1 MPANRLATNVVRS
14 LFIVTLLLLSCASAW
29 AATGGS
35 ISGTVTDQSGAVIP
49 DVTVAALNLDTT
61 VQQSTKTNGGGFYA
75 FTFLPVGRYEIEILR
90 EGFKPY
96 KRTGLVIDV
105 NTELRADAAL
115 TMGEQSAEV
124 IVSDSG
130 VHVETESTQVGE
142 LVTGTVMTTVALNGR
157 SYTDLLALQPGIVP
171 LATQQPNSIVMA
183 GATVAIA
190 PSGDLNPGNQ
200 SISGQRED
208 ANGYMV
214 NGGDVKELMNGG
226 TLIVPDLDSI
236 AEFRILT
243 NNFDAQYGN
252 YSGGIVNVVTK
263 SGTNQ
268 LHGSGFEFLRN
279 TVLDARNYFSP
290 ERGFFRQNQFG
301 WTVGGPISEGKVF
314 FFADYQGTRTDQGI
328 DTGLISVPSVAE
340 RTGDLND
347 QAGSLTGTVG
357 GPYLASLL
365 TQKLR
370 YSVSANEPY
379 YTPGCTPSTCVF
391 PGAVIPEQ
399 VWSEPAKHL
408 LQYIPRPNTGDSTF
422 STGSE
427 GQQVRD
433 DKTSFR
439 VDGNS
444 GRWGQLSAY
453 YFFDD
458 FKLNN
463 PYPTG
468 QGGASVPGFNA
479 LNLGR
484 AQVINLGETKTLGL
498 SAVNEIHF
506 SFMRSA
512 NNVGQPAGGVGPSLA
527 SQGFVTGVG
536 TPGIVPLAPSIEGV
550 ENTIFN
556 SFVVGTPITNLQQAN
571 NTFSVIDNFSRVLG
585 NHTLKA
591 GFELS
596 LEQVNV
602 NPNPTFN
609 GSFLFSG
616 TETGLDFADFL
627 IGVSTNYNQAD
638 SQHYYG
644 RHKYAAGFVQDSWRI
659 KPSLALNYG
668 LRWELMQY
676 WSEKYNQIPTFH
688 LGEQSKVYPTAPVGI
703 LYPTDPGVRNTLVPG
718 RSRFAPRLGL
728 AYSPTRSDGILGK
741 IAGGPGKTS
750 IRTGYGIF
758 FSVIQ
763 GNTIAFDE
771 PQPPYGLSYTNN
783 DTLFATPFITASNG
797 AVHVNPFPLTF
808 PPLNASVTHPNPS
821 IDFSPFLP
829 IAGMTAPPPG
839 NTYPYSENY
848 FLSIERQLSGDVLLS
863 LGYVG
868 SQAHHLL
875 AVYSANP
882 GNPAICLALS
892 KPSEVAPASPTCGPS
907 GEDTT
912 YITASGRI
920 VRGTRGPLGPAFSN
934 DDYEGSVAN
943 SNYNSFQAS
952 LRHSGKSLDL
962 MLGYTYSKS
971 IDQASSLADIL
982 DPFNFDA
989 TRGISAFDLK
999 HNLVA
1004 TYEYQLPLEVLSSRV
1019 KVLTEGWT
1027 LSGITRASSGFP
1039 VTISTDLD
1047 NSLMGSLPNGVNNHS
1062 LDLPDFRSGRLR
1074 LNGNPRNGLPYFNTS
1089 LFSAPALGTFGDS
1102 RRRFF
1107 YGPGM
1112 FNTDLALLRSFH
1124 LSESKALQFRLE
1136 AFNIFNHTEFFGPAA
1151 ANGDFSSALFGQVV
1165 KAAPP
1170 RLMQVALKIMF

>member
-1 MPANRLATNVVRS
+1 
-14 LFIVTLLLLSCASAW
+14 
-29 AATGGS
+29 
-35 ISGTVTDQSGAVIP
+35 
-49 DVTVAALNLDTT
+49 
-61 VQQSTKTNGGGFYA
+61 
-75 FTFLPVGRYEIEILR
+75 
-90 EGFKPY
+90 
-96 KRTGLVIDV
+96 
-105 NTELRADAAL
+105 
-115 TMGEQSAEV
+115 MGEQSAEV
-124 IVSDSG
+124 IVSDTG

-142 LVTGTVMTTVALNGR
+142 LVTGSVMTTVALNGR
-157 SYTDLLALQPGIVP
+157 SFTDLLSLQPGIVP
-171 LATQQPNSIVMA
+171 MTTQQPNSIVMA

-208 ANGYMV
+208 ANGYMI
-214 NGGDVKELMNGG
+214 NGADVKELMNGG
-226 TLIVPDLDSI
+226 TAIVPDLDSI

-243 NNFDAQYGN
+243 NNFDAEYGN

-279 TVLDARNYFSP
+279 TLLDARNFFSP

-301 WTVGGPISEGKVF
+301 GTVGGPIQQNKVL
-314 FFADYQGTRTDQGI
+314 FFADYQGTRTGQGI
-328 DTGLISVPSVAE
+328 DTGLIPVPSLAD
-340 RTGDLND
+340 RRGDLSD
-347 QAGSLTGTVG
+347 LSGSLRGTVG
-357 GPYLASLL
+357 GPYFASHL
-365 TQKLR
+365 TRTLG
-370 YSVSANEPY
+370 YLVSANEPY

-391 PGAVIPEQ
+391 PGAVIPEPA
-399 VWSEPAKHL
+399 WSEPAKHL

-422 STGSE
+422 STGSQ

-439 VDGNS
+439 VDRNG

-458 FKLNN
+458 YKLNN

-468 QGGASVPGFNA
+468 QGGASVPGFDA
-479 LNLGR
+479 LNSGTSQL
-484 AQVINLGETKTLGL
+484 INLGETKTFGL

-506 SFMRSA
+506 SFMRSSNIA
-512 NNVGQPAGGVGPSLA
+512 GQPVGGVGPSLA
-527 SQGFVTGVG
+527 SQGFITGVG

-550 ENTIFN
+550 ENVIFN
-556 SFVVGTPITNLQQAN
+556 SFVIGTPITNLQQAN

-591 GFELS
+591 GFEFS
-596 LEQVNV
+596 FEQVNV
-602 NPNPTFN
+602 NPNPTFH

-616 TETGLDFADFL
+616 TEAGLDFADFL

-638 SQHYYG
+638 SRHYYG
-644 RHKYAAGFVQDSWRI
+644 RHKYAAGFVRDGWRI
-659 KPSLALNYG
+659 KSSLALNYG

-676 WSEKYNQIPTFH
+676 WSEKYNQIPTFR

-703 LYPTDPGVRNTLVPG
+703 VYPTDPGVPNTLVPE

-728 AYSPTRSDGILGK
+728 AYSPTKSDGILGK

-797 AVHVNPFPLTF
+797 AVHVNPFPLRF

-829 IAGMTAPPPG
+829 IAGMTAPPPV

-848 FLSIERQLSGDVLLS
+848 FFSIERQLSGGMLLS
-863 LGYVG
+863 LSYVG
-868 SQAHHLL
+868 SQSHHLL

-892 KPSEVAPASPTCGPS
+892 KPSEVAPGSPTCGPS

-912 YITASGRI
+912 YITASGQI
-920 VRGTRGPLGPAFSN
+920 VRGTRGPLGSAFSN
-934 DDYEGSVAN
+934 DDYEGSIAN

-982 DPFNFDA
+982 DPFNFNA
-989 TRGISAFDLK
+989 TRGLSAFDLK

-1004 TYEYQLPLEVLSSRV
+1004 TYEYQLPLERLSSRV
-1019 KVLTEGWT
+1019 KVLTQGWT

-1062 LDLPDFRSGRLR
+1062 LDLPDFSSGRLN
-1074 LNGNPRNGLPYFNTS
+1074 LNGNSRSGLPYFNTS
-1089 LFSAPALGTFGDS
+1089 LFSAPALGIFGDS

-1107 YGPGM
+1107 YGPGT
-1112 FNTDLALLRSFH
+1112 FNTDLALLRSFD

-1151 ANGDFSSALFGQVV
+1151 VDGDFSSALFGQVV

-1170 RLMQVALKIMF
+1170 RLVQVALKFTF